1 MRTFIKKRNDSIKG
15 ISNRLPVDLSEKV
28 IGFISYF
35 LMLILMLI
43 ALLPCLN
50 VISKAFSEGSAVTS
64 GRVFFWPVGLQMET
78 ISKVFTE
85 TSFLLSLK
93 NSLFVTVLGVG
104 VSMLLSILF
113 AYPLS
118 KPELKGRKF
127 FIVICIISMVFN
139 GGMVPK
145 YIVMKS
151 LGLLDTFFSLIL
163 HHGLSVFNMLI
174 IKNYF
179 ESLPEST
186 IESAAID
193 GASDIKTL
201 SRIVCPMALPVIA
214 TVSLL
219 YAVGYWNLYFSA
231 ALYIKSSSMKVLQVF
246 LKDLISSAVSISDS
260 LITDPDGYS
269 NVTADGVIA
278 GATVLTIIPI
288 VAMYPYIQ
296 RFLIKGIT
304 IGSEKG

>member
-1 MRTFIKKRNDSIKG
+1 MMTIVNEKNKRSYK
-15 ISNRLPVDLSEKV
+15 LPVDTSEKV
-28 IGFISYF
+28 LSYISYVV
-35 LMLILMLI
+35 MLILMLT

-50 VISKAFSEGSAVTS
+50 VISKAFSEGSAVTT
-64 GRVFFWPVGLQMET
+64 GRVFFWPAGFQLET
-78 ISKVFTE
+78 ISSVLTR
-85 TSFLLSLK
+85 TNLLNSLK
-93 NSLFVTVLGVG
+93 NSVFVTVFGVAF
-104 VSMLLSILF
+104 SMMTSILF

-118 KPELKGRKF
+118 KPELKGRKI

-163 HHGLSVFNMLI
+163 SHGLSIFNMLI

-179 ESLPEST
+179 EGLPEST
-186 IESAAID
+186 MESAAID
-193 GASDIKTL
+193 GAGDFKTL
-201 SRIVCPMALPVIA
+201 FMIVCPMALPVLA

-219 YAVGYWNLYFSA
+219 YAVSYWNLYFSA
-231 ALYIKSSSMKVLQVF
+231 ALYIRSSSMKVLQVF
-246 LKDLISSAVSISDS
+246 LKDLIGNATSIADS
-260 LITDPDGYS
+260 LIVDPSGYS

-278 GATVLTIIPI
+278 GATVLALIPI
-288 VAMYPYIQ
+288 VALYPFIQ
-296 RFLIKGIT
+296 RYLIKGIT

>member
-1 MRTFIKKRNDSIKG
+1 MGTIIKEETR
-15 ISNRLPVDLSEKV
+15 ISRKLPVDTSEKV
-28 IGFISYF
+28 ISFISYF

-64 GRVFFWPVGLQMET
+64 GRVYFWPVGLQMET
-78 ISKVFTE
+78 VSKVLTQ
-85 TSFLLSLK
+85 TDFLASLK
-93 NSLFVTVLGVG
+93 NSLFVTVFGVV
-104 VSMLLSILF
+104 VSMVTSILF

-118 KPELKGRKF
+118 KPELKGRRF

-163 HHGLSVFNMLI
+163 HHGLSIFNMLI

-193 GASDIKTL
+193 GASDFKTL
-201 SRIVCPMALPVIA
+201 FRIVCPMALPVIA

-219 YAVGYWNLYFSA
+219 YAVAYWNLYFSA

-246 LKDLISSAVSISDS
+246 LKDLISNSVSVSES
-260 LITDPDGYS
+260 LITNPDGYS

-278 GATVLTIIPI
+278 GATVLALVPI
-288 VAMYPYIQ
+288 VALYPFIQ
-296 RFLIKGIT
+296 RFMIKGIT

>member
-1 MRTFIKKRNDSIKG
+1 
-15 ISNRLPVDLSEKV
+15 
-28 IGFISYF
+28 
-35 LMLILMLI
+35 
-43 ALLPCLN
+43 
-50 VISKAFSEGSAVTS
+50 
-64 GRVFFWPVGLQMET
+64 
-78 ISKVFTE
+78 
-85 TSFLLSLK
+85 
-93 NSLFVTVLGVG
+93 
-104 VSMLLSILF
+104 
-113 AYPLS
+113 
-118 KPELKGRKF
+118 
-127 FIVICIISMVFN
+127 MVFN

-163 HHGLSVFNMLI
+163 HHGLSIFNMLI

-193 GASDIKTL
+193 GASDFKTL
-201 SRIVCPMALPVIA
+201 FRIVCPMALPVIA

-219 YAVGYWNLYFSA
+219 YAVAYWNLYFSA

-246 LKDLISSAVSISDS
+246 LKDLISNSVSVSES
-260 LITDPDGYS
+260 LITNPDGYS

-278 GATVLTIIPI
+278 GATVLALVPI
-288 VAMYPYIQ
+288 VALYPFIQ
-296 RFLIKGIT
+296 RFMIKGIT

>member
-1 MRTFIKKRNDSIKG
+1 MGTIIKEETR
-15 ISNRLPVDLSEKV
+15 ISRKLPVDTSEKV
-28 IGFISYF
+28 ISFISYF

-64 GRVFFWPVGLQMET
+64 GRVYFWPVGLQMET
-78 ISKVFTE
+78 VSKVLTQ
-85 TSFLLSLK
+85 TDFLASLK
-93 NSLFVTVLGVG
+93 NSLFVTVVG
-104 VSMLLSILF
+104 VVVSMVTSILF

-118 KPELKGRKF
+118 KPELKGRRF

-163 HHGLSVFNMLI
+163 HHGLSIFNMLI

-193 GASDIKTL
+193 GASDFKTL
-201 SRIVCPMALPVIA
+201 FRIVCPMALPVIA

-219 YAVGYWNLYFSA
+219 YAVAYWNLYFSA

-246 LKDLISSAVSISDS
+246 LKDLISNSVSVSES
-260 LITDPDGYS
+260 LITNPDGYS

-278 GATVLTIIPI
+278 GATVLALVPI
-288 VAMYPYIQ
+288 VALYPFIQ
-296 RFLIKGIT
+296 RFMIKGIT